1 MAGSSSDPAVT
12 GPAAFAA
19 VQEYNREDTINK
31 QAKEIQALKRRVE
44 QMQTEV
50 TWYKW
55 SSNQIIGDINDHKR
69 ACYDL
74 KQVMQ
79 DCNRQI
85 REELDKVAKERGYE
99 YPQNWP
105 SEASALEQLRNL
117 FANGPGSMEETM
129 EELAPSEDESEE
141 EEEAE

>member
-31 QAKEIQALKRRVE
+31 QAKEIQALKRKVE

-74 KQVMQ
+74 KHVMQ

-85 REELDKVAKERGYE
+85 REELDKVAKERGY
-99 YPQNWP
+99 
-105 SEASALEQLRNL
+105 
-117 FANGPGSMEETM
+117 
-129 EELAPSEDESEE
+129 
-141 EEEAE
+141 